1 MKVYIKNE
9 IYLNRKPEVI
19 DDCLSEGHLNFTKEC
34 GMYMIDIMQIESL
47 SYLIKSLIKAL
58 NMPNIYPFIT
68 PIDNSLILTF
78 RQINRD
84 TMCFK

>member
-9 IYLNRKPEVI
+9 IYLNRMPKVI
-19 DDCLSEGHLNFTKEC
+19 EDCLSEGHLEFTKEC
-34 GMYMIDIMQIESL
+34 GMYLVDITQIENL
-47 SYLIKSLIKAL
+47 NYIVKCLIKAL
-58 NMPNIYPFIT
+58 NVPNIYPFIT
-68 PIDNSLILTF
+68 PIDNSFILTL